1 VRTSLH
7 TGLLASAALFAC
19 GLMVV
24 ASPAVPA
31 VASGQ
36 VCAAVVID
44 DGNGVAPAP
53 QSAQIQPGANDL
65 DLLNAANDSF
75 TQNSAGLVCAIDGY
89 PANGLQNC
97 LGTANGLFYYWS
109 YWQGDPS
116 TNTWTYAQIGPA
128 EHTVAAGQTYVEGW
142 RYQNPGPDS
151 PSAAPPSVKPTAAFT
166 GACASENSVPASGG
180 GGGGSAAGAGGG
192 VPSPAGSGPERVGP
206 SSPAPSGTGT
216 AAGGTAPTSGV
227 AGAAPGAT
235 TTTTGGTSVPSQQH
249 AGRTTPTSA
258 RSSPRGTQPKSKTTP
273 SNLALSRAAAAHR
286 GSGGNPALP
295 IILIAVLIGLLG
307 AGAWLRWRRRPAE
320 E

>member
-1 VRTSLH
+1 
-7 TGLLASAALFAC
+7 
-19 GLMVV
+19 MVV

-31 VASGQ
+31 VAIGQ

-44 DGNGVAPAP
+44 DGNGATPAP
-53 QSAQIQPGANDL
+53 QSAQIQPGSNDL
-65 DLLNAANDSF
+65 DILNAASDSF

-151 PSAAPPSVKPTAAFT
+151 PSAAPPSVKPAAAFAA
-166 GACASENSVPASGG
+166 ACPSESSVPGSGG
-180 GGGGSAAGAGGG
+180 GGGGSAGGAGAGSAGGG
-192 VPSPAGSGPERVGP
+192 VPSPAGSGPHPVAP
-206 SSPAPSGTGT
+206 SSTTPSGTGT
-216 AAGGTAPTSGV
+216 AAGGAAPTAGV
-227 AGAAPGAT
+227 TGAAPGAT
-235 TTTTGGTSVPSQQH
+235 TTTTRGTSVPSQQH

-258 RSSPRGTQPKSKTTP
+258 RSSPRGSQPKSKTTP
-273 SNLALSRAAAAHR
+273 SKLALSRAAAAHR
-286 GSGGNPALP
+286 SSGGNPALP
-295 IILIAVLIGLLG
+295 IVLVAVLIGLLG